1 MLATGTTGKNAVI
14 VPVAILCR
22 SGQYELCITVRLLYD
37 DACIY
42 APWGD

>member
-1 MLATGTTGKNAVI
+1 MLATGMTGKNAFI
-14 VPVAILCR
+14 VPVAIFCR

-42 APWGD
+42 APRGD